1 MDYINISQTI
11 GIDTLINKKLLA
23 ASAIFKHVRKGEVL
37 KLANLHNVDAEVLD
51 KITILE
57 IKSERIKD
65 ADKVANVKRE
75 LELLSASWLEAVE
88 QDDSVR
94 RIHAEL
100 KTINEALWEI
110 EDDIRDKER
119 AREFD
124 QVFID
129 LARSVYVTNDQRANA
144 KKELNIYLGSE
155 IVEEKSYQ
163 DYS

>member
-1 MDYINISQTI
+1 MDIIQVPVSP
-11 GIDTLINKKLLA
+11 G
-23 ASAIFKHVRKGEVL
+23 
-37 KLANLHNVDAEVLD
+37 EVLD

-57 IKSERIKD
+57 IKSERIDDSK
-65 ADKVANVKRE
+65 KVANVRRE
-75 LELLSASWLEAVE
+75 LELLDATWRQSVE
-88 QDDSVR
+88 QDETVN

-124 QVFID
+124 ERFIE

>member
-1 MDYINISQTI
+1 MDIIQVPVSP
-11 GIDTLINKKLLA
+11 G
-23 ASAIFKHVRKGEVL
+23 
-37 KLANLHNVDAEVLD
+37 EVLD

-65 ADKVANVKRE
+65 ADKVANVNRE
-75 LELLSASWLEAVE
+75 LELLSASWLEAVD
-88 QDDSVR
+88 QDDTVR

-100 KTINEALWEI
+100 KAINEALWEI
-110 EDDIRDKER
+110 EDDVRDKER

-124 QVFID
+124 QVFIE